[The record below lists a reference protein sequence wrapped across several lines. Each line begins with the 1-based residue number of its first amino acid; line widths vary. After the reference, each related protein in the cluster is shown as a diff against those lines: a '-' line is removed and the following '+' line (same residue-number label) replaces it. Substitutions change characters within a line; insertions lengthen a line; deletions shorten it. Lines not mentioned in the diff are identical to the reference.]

1 MQCLKDISYIERDGQ
16 TLALDLYL
24 PDDAPPSGLMLFA
37 HGGGFVKGDRTG
49 PPAEKLAG
57 KLTDLGVAMASVSY
71 RLNTEDT
78 DLPVPIRR
86 QVYAYRRRAKDCGI
100 ALQHNLMG
108 PRFEA
113 ARQDVGAA
121 FQFLQSTQSPQD
133 FSALTIGLIG
143 ISAGG
148 MVGLSLAFPD
158 ENLPKFEKPACVIA
172 LGAALQNPWALTKNA
187 PPCLMLHSCEDRI
200 VPTENC
206 ELLGPLIA
214 QTKAPIDIQICARKG
229 HNAPV
234 HALFEGDAPD
244 GTPYWQMA
252 LDLMRQVGVL
262 NPSPAGA

>member
-1 MQCLKDISYIERDGQ
+1 MLCLNDIPYIKRAGH
-16 TLALDLYL
+16 TLALDLFL

-37 HGGGFVKGDRTG
+37 HGGGFMKGDRAG

-57 KLTDLGVAMASVSY
+57 KLTDLGVALASVSY

-86 QVYAYRRRAKDCGI
+86 QVYANRRRAKDCGI
-100 ALQHNLMG
+100 TLQHNLLG

-121 FQFLQSTQSPQD
+121 IQFLRSAQSPRD
-133 FSALTIGLIG
+133 FSKLPIGLIG

-148 MVGLSLAFPD
+148 MVGLSLAFASD
-158 ENLPKFEKPACVIA
+158 NLPKFEKPACVIA
-172 LGAALQNPWALTKNA
+172 LGAALQHPWTLAKNA
-187 PPCLMLHSCEDRI
+187 PPCLMLHSHEDSI
-200 VPTENC
+200 VPTKNC
-206 ELLGPLIA
+206 ELLEPLIE
-214 QTKAPIDIQICARKG
+214 QTKAPIDIQICAKKG

-244 GTPYWQMA
+244 GTPYWQMTLA
-252 LDLMRQVGVL
+252 LMHRSGVL
-262 NPSPAGA
+262 SPSRADV

>member
-1 MQCLKDISYIERDGQ
+1 MQCLKDIPYIERDGQ

-24 PDDAPPSGLMLFA
+24 PDDAPLSGLMLFA
-37 HGGGFVKGDRTG
+37 HGGGFMKGERTG
-49 PPAEKLAG
+49 PPAKNLAG

-86 QVYAYRRRAKDCGI
+86 QVYANRRRAKDSGI
-100 ALQHNLMG
+100 TLQHNLMG

-121 FQFLQSTQSPQD
+121 FDFLRSTQSPQD
-133 FSALTIGLIG
+133 FSTLPMGLIG

-148 MVGLSLAFPD
+148 IVGLSLAFPTG
-158 ENLPKFEKPACVIA
+158 NLPSFQKPACVIA
-172 LGAALQNPWALTKNA
+172 LGAALQHPWALTENA
-187 PPCLMLHSCEDRI
+187 PPCLILHSCEDRI
-200 VPTENC
+200 VPTKNC
-206 ELLGPLIA
+206 EVLAALITNA
-214 QTKAPIDIQICARKG
+214 NAPIDIQICKKKG

-234 HALFEGDAPD
+234 HALFDGDAPS

-252 LDLMRQVGVL
+252 LDLMRQTGVL
-262 NPSPAGA
+262 SPSPEGA

>member
-1 MQCLKDISYIERDGQ
+1 MLCHKDIPYTERAGQ
-16 TLALDLYL
+16 PLALDLYL

-37 HGGGFVKGDRTG
+37 HGGGFMKGDRTG

-78 DLPVPIRR
+78 NLPVPIRR
-86 QVYAYRRRAKDCGI
+86 QVYANRRRAKDNGI
-100 ALQHNLMG
+100 ILQHNLMG
-108 PRFEA
+108 PRFET

-121 FQFLQSTQSPQD
+121 FQFLQSDRCPSN
-133 FSALTIGLIG
+133 FSKLHMGLIG

-148 MVGLSLAFPD
+148 MVGLSLAFPSD
-158 ENLPKFEKPACVIA
+158 NLPDFEKPACVIT
-172 LGAALQNPWALTKNA
+172 LGAALQHPWALTKNA
-187 PPCLMLHSCEDRI
+187 PPCLMLHSSEDRI
-200 VPTENC
+200 VPTQNC
-206 ELLGPLIA
+206 ELLAPLIA
-214 QTKAPIDIQICARKG
+214 QTKAPIDIQICAKKG

-252 LDLMRQVGVL
+252 LDLMRQAGVL
-262 NPSPAGA
+262 NPSRAGV